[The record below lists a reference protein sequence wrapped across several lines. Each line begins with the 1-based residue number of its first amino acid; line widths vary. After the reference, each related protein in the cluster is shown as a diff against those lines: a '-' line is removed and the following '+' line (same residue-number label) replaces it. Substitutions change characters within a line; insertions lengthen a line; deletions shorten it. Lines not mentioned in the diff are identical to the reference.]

1 MFCIVKYK
9 DSLSVRYNTKA
20 NLIAV
25 MPVLILAL
33 AIFILL
39 LIFVDVAFMK
49 LLFGVISIIILLFI
63 VIVIVFTLN
72 FELLIDEH
80 GVLYKKAFTKAFLKW
95 SDINEIA
102 ICYSKS
108 KETASYHYYQPQTS
122 IYFASR
128 HLTDYEKSHFYD
140 KRLPES
146 VKIISLTE
154 ASTNEFDNLLD
165 EISSFIQRFSN
176 VDRNSFNCDS
186 LKYNL

>member
-1 MFCIVKYK
+1 MFCIVKHK

-63 VIVIVFTLN
+63 VMVIVFTLN

-80 GVLYKKAFTKAFLKW
+80 GVLYKKAFTCGAALSALFDESFL
-95 SDINEIA
+95 
-102 ICYSKS
+102 
-108 KETASYHYYQPQTS
+108 
-122 IYFASR
+122 
-128 HLTDYEKSHFYD
+128 FYIRF
-140 KRLPES
+140 K
-146 VKIISLTE
+146 KH
-154 ASTNEFDNLLD
+154 
-165 EISSFIQRFSN
+165 SFS
-176 VDRNSFNCDS
+176 CE
-186 LKYNL
+186 